1 MQRVDSRYLPICK
14 ACRWYD
20 PTTAQCFDGHLQ
32 YDGRLKC
39 EGFECSQHSHN
50 KAPERSKT
58 AFKHSDDKI

>member
-39 EGFECSQHSHN
+39 EGFECPQHRSVATI
-50 KAPERSKT
+50 KRSKT
-58 AFKHSDDKI
+58 AFEHLDDKI

>member
-20 PTTAQCFDGHLQ
+20 ATQAQCFDGHLQ

-39 EGFECSQHSHN
+39 EGFECLRHQTIKKGLQKSQTIKVSS
-50 KAPERSKT
+50 E
-58 AFKHSDDKI
+58 